1 MKKLLLSILLASP
14 VLGVFAQPVLNGQID
29 ELTELTT
36 VITEEFTMPDG
47 VKLMTDIYLPILRD
61 CVIVPVVLDIPVP
74 GVDPIT
80 FDLTLLPR
88 NKQLLLYDSIYQ
100 IIDGDTIGQLNPNP
114 YQLPMILSRTP
125 YDKGPQ
131 NAEEGAVIGLLGY
144 AYAKQD
150 MRGRYTSGGVYLPLM
165 SDSYNKNAYHPKYKH
180 VLDKT
185 DFTDARNGNRHEDG
199 YWTIRYAVDSLYS
212 NFDFDGDGVN
222 ETTDKLITGRI
233 GMFGASALGYNQYQ
247 AASAHP
253 INQDEPGLKCI
264 LPIVAPA
271 DFYKSV
277 GFPNGVLRDRLVTGW
292 LAGQI
297 FSGTDDDLIPIDND
311 MDNNLHS
318 SADYNLPQSIEVNGD
333 VRDYGQNMFAAA
345 NLSIDHFLNVRYRD
359 AETNEILSAGYYPN
373 SPGRA
378 DMDISRAMVD
388 ENGEGVTRGKRV
400 NGTLTVVDTD
410 DSDPDGIIGFG
421 NTPRPNRNKVRYT
434 NMEVPGYH
442 LVGWWDIF
450 IDGQAES
457 WSNMRKY
464 LSPKNR
470 NLQKLVIG
478 PWAHQT
484 MGNRTTGDRTYPEN
498 VIDVMGINFDDFDPD
513 NLQIGKALNSELIG
527 WYRYNLNYAHD
538 AFLGEPKFRLPE
550 SQTPAELAD
559 LGVLGKLM
567 VRIPS
572 EDLIIPFEQLIGI
585 LNGSRPIEG
594 LKAEVVGVGG
604 LLDGQSFSI
613 DVPGIDVGSLIPGVA
628 SDEINPI
635 PFKDFS
641 NPEEIPNVRM
651 YVVGPNDSPN
661 SENHSLGN
669 YWLSADTFPLPEGRD
684 WDAIQRMRYYLHKG
698 GSLNQTAPTVDEGFT
713 MYVHDPDDPIRTIGG
728 ANMIVRTPDGER
740 NSQGQFNLKDPRY
753 APHTIDRPGVI
764 SFETEPIQ
772 DSLSIVGYPTATL
785 YAKSN
790 VGGLSSGPTD
800 TDFHIRII
808 DVYPDGR
815 EYFVQDGCVNA
826 RARDYAK
833 MLVEQPWM
841 DSEPPYPGDHIPFSN
856 IEIGQVYEYTFMMLP
871 VAYTFGHGHKV
882 KILISSSNY
891 NRFQVNPNIP
901 INEGEFFRRKPG
913 DGRGYNFRKTDGTI
927 EHMMPRVAIQRI
939 AFSPEHPSSITL
951 PVLTKMYTSVEDEE
965 TIVESDN
972 GMMVYPNPA
981 TDQVTVIVGNSDDQ
995 LMRVVDIN
1003 GRLMF
1008 EQGGFSDH
1016 LVMDVS
1022 HLSAGIYFV
1031 ELTNE
1036 RTGERSVEKLVRQ

>member
-1 MKKLLLSILLASP
+1 MRKFLLPFLLTAIGFQSN
-14 VLGVFAQPVLNGQID
+14 GQAVLNGMID
-29 ELTELTT
+29 DFTELTT
-36 VITEEFTMPDG
+36 VITQEFTMPDG
-47 VKLMTDIYLPILRD
+47 IKLQTDIYLPMLRD
-61 CVIVPVVLDIPVP
+61 CLLVPVNIDIP
-74 GVDPIT
+74 GALGGGTQSFSLELI
-80 FDLTLLPR
+80 PR
-88 NKQLLLYDSIYQ
+88 GKQFLIYE
-100 IIDGDTIGQLNPNP
+100 TVNGQPNPNP

-125 YDKGPQ
+125 YNKGDQ
-131 NAEEGAVIGLLGY
+131 NAEEGAIIGLLGY

-185 DFTDARNGNRHEDG
+185 DFNDARNGNRHEDG
-199 YWTIRYAVDSLYS
+199 YWSIRYAVDSLQRD
-212 NFDFDGDGVN
+212 FDLDGDGVA
-222 ETTDKLITGRI
+222 ETRQLMLNGRV

-247 AASAHP
+247 AAAAHK
-253 INQDEPGLKCI
+253 IDVTQPGLKCI

-318 SADYNLPQSIEVNGD
+318 SADYNLPQSIEVNGE
-333 VRDYGQNMFAAA
+333 VREYGQNMFAAA

-359 AETNEILSAGYYPN
+359 AETNQILSAGYYPN

-388 ENGEGVTRGKRV
+388 ANGEGATKGKRI
-400 NGTLTVVDTD
+400 NGTLIVEDTD
-410 DSDPDGIIGFG
+410 DNDPDGLLGFG
-421 NTPRPNRNKVRYT
+421 NTPRPNRNTVRWK
-434 NMEVPGYH
+434 NMETPGYH

-457 WSNMRKY
+457 WSNMRKF
-464 LSPKNR
+464 LSPTNR

-484 MGNRTTGDRTYPEN
+484 MGARTTGDRTYPAN
-498 VIDVMGINFDDFDPD
+498 VIDVMGINFDDFDTD
-513 NLQIGKALNSELIG
+513 NLQIAKALNSELIG
-527 WYRYNLNYAHD
+527 WYRYNLNYHPD
-538 AFLGEPKFRLPE
+538 QYLGEPTFVLPE
-550 SQTPAELAD
+550 TQNLIQLFELPLGLGAVSVRVPSQD
-559 LGVLGKLM
+559 L
-567 VRIPS
+567 R
-572 EDLIIPFEQLIGI
+572 IPFEALLGI
-585 LNGSRPIEG
+585 LNGSRPISG
-594 LKAEVVGVGG
+594 LQAEIVSPLGNFPITIPDIEVGA
-604 LLDGQSFSI
+604 
-613 DVPGIDVGSLIPGVA
+613 LIPGIA
-628 SDEINPI
+628 SDSVAAI
-635 PFKDFS
+635 PFKDFGD
-641 NPEEIPNVRM
+641 PEVVPNVRM
-651 YVVGPNDSPN
+651 YVIGPNDSPDTD
-661 SENHSLGN
+661 NHSLGN

-684 WDAIQRMRYYLHKG
+684 WDAIQRMRYYMHKG
-698 GSLNQTAPTVDEGFT
+698 GALNQTAPTVDEGFT

-753 APHTIDRPGVI
+753 AHTTIDRPGVI
-764 SFETEPIQ
+764 SFETEAIQ
-772 DSLSIVGYPTATL
+772 DSLSIVGFPTATL

-841 DSEPPYPGDHIPFSN
+841 DTEPPYPGDNIPFSN
-856 IEIGQVYEYTFMMLP
+856 IEIGQLYEYTFNLLP

-882 KILISSSNY
+882 KILVSSSNY

-901 INEGEFFRRKPG
+901 INDGEFFRRKPG
-913 DGRGYNFRKTDGTI
+913 DGRGYRFGGANAPF
-927 EHMMPRVAIQRI
+927 MMPRVAIQRI

-951 PVLTKMYTSVEDEE
+951 PVLTKMYTSVEDDE
-965 TIVESDN
+965 TIVNSDN
-972 GMMVYPNPA
+972 GMMVFPNPA
-981 TDQVTVIVGNSDDQ
+981 TDQVTVFVGNDDDQ
-995 LMRVVDIN
+995 ALRVMDLN

-1008 EQGGFSDH
+1008 EQSGFSDH
-1016 LVMDVS
+1016 INMDVS
-1022 HLSAGIYFV
+1022 GLASGIYFV
-1031 ELTNE
+1031 ELTNQ